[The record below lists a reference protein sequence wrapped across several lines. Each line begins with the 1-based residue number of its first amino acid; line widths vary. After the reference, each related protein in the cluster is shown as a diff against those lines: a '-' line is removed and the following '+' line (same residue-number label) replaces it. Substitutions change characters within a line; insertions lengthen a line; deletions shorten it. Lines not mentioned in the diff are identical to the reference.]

1 VKPPIAL
8 LAGDVGEVRVVGFEA
23 EAVWPPGRGVRDDTF
38 GDVVVAWSCVE
49 DVLGGIGKL
58 RVLFD
63 AKNDALAANRRNE
76 KVYFLIGGKDLCQ
89 RDVIPVEAEQ
99 VVGQVVL
106 LHDPLNLD
114 EHFLLVFNFWLDDF
128 LQFGDIELCWGE
140 CLKDD
145 VLVHFVDGLP
155 KFDLFEIPICP

>member
-1 VKPPIAL
+1 
-8 LAGDVGEVRVVGFEA
+8 
-23 EAVWPPGRGVRDDTF
+23 
-38 GDVVVAWSCVE
+38 
-49 DVLGGIGKL
+49 L

-114 EHFLLVFNFWLDDF
+114 EHFLLVFNF
-128 LQFGDIELCWGE
+128 
-140 CLKDD
+140 
-145 VLVHFVDGLP
+145 
-155 KFDLFEIPICP
+155 